1 MGSEKY
7 LIINVKTKLKYM
19 SFLCR
24 EKINF
29 LNEEIKQKDA
39 QLVTFG
45 RALHELEEASK

>member
-1 MGSEKY
+1 M
-7 LIINVKTKLKYM
+7 I
-19 SFLCR
+19 FLWR

>member
-1 MGSEKY
+1 
-7 LIINVKTKLKYM
+7 M

-45 RALHELEEASK
+45 RALHELEEASKWDVQNTHEIRYL